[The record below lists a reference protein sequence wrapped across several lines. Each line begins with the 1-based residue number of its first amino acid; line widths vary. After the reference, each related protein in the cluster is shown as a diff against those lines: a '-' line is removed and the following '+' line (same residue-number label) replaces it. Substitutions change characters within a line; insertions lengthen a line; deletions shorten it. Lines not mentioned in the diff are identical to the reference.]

1 MIGEVVVTMILRTV
15 AYFVGYTFSII
26 HLCKKKTFIEWFVSR
41 YYLFWAGLNV
51 HSFITKSFWVCFF
64 KLSLSK
70 K

>member
-1 MIGEVVVTMILRTV
+1 MIGEVVVTMILRTA

-51 HSFITKSFWVCFF
+51 HFRIR
-64 KLSLSK
+64 L
-70 K
+70 